1 MKSILQAKTIYK
13 SYKMGKQILPVLK
26 GASLTIEAGSFTA
39 IVGASGSG
47 KSTFLHILGALDKPD
62 QGQVEFN
69 GKDLSRMTASG
80 LNQYRNHS
88 VGFVF
93 QFYHLLNELNVLE
106 NTLLPAMASDGT
118 ITYLRRKKDLH
129 EAACT
134 LLARFGLA
142 DRLRHRPY
150 ELSGGERQRVAI
162 ARALINRPDLLLA
175 DEPTGNLDSK
185 TGFGILEVL
194 KELNQSGQTIVMV
207 THDDRIAAMAGKIIR
222 LADGKIVSGESK

>member
-1 MKSILQAKTIYK
+1 MKLILRAEAICK
-13 SYKMGKQILPVLK
+13 SYKMGRQTLAVLK
-26 GASLTIEAGSFTA
+26 GASLMIEPGSFTA

-47 KSTFLHILGALDKPD
+47 KSTLLHILGALDKPD
-62 QGQVEFN
+62 RGQVEFN
-69 GKDLSRMTASG
+69 GKDLSRMTSSW

-88 VGFVF
+88 VGFIF

-106 NTLLPAMASDGT
+106 NTLLPAMASAGT
-118 ITYLRRKKDLH
+118 VTYLRRRKNLQ

-134 LLARFGLA
+134 LLDRFGLA

-194 KELNQSGQTIVMV
+194 KELNQGGQTIVMV

-222 LADGKIVSGESK
+222 LADGKIVSD